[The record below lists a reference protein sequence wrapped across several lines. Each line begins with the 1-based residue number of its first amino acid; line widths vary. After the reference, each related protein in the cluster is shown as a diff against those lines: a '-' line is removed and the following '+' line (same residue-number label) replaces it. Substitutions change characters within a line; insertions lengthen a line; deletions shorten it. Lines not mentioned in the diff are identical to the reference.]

1 MIRKAPMLRRIPRL
15 LRISLIAAVL
25 LAVSASVYQT
35 WIAGNA
41 GLGTTQTPYGPLSQ
55 GDVDLLNKVRQAN
68 LWEGPTSQQAQEM
81 ATSPQVRD
89 VASKLA
95 AEHAELDV
103 ETRRV
108 ADQLG
113 VKLVSQPSTLQ
124 QGWMNQINAQT
135 GANYDRTF
143 VMLVRGAHGIVLPVI
158 NDVRVSTR
166 NDLIRQFA
174 ETADSFVTR
183 HCNYLESTGLVDYT
197 ALPTTQSS
205 LWNVLTSGQG
215 VQGLI
220 LPLLIFVAVM
230 IGMVAMLY
238 TLRKKKAE
246 SSKKSE
252 RVTVTKSRTPAARSA
267 VSATSSSIPALNP
280 VAALPVAGIA
290 DSGSQRVDT
299 GARVPVGAFA
309 GEAPGNATSS
319 IPSPRGG
326 EPSVQWT
333 MGGPGY
339 RDTGPQ
345 PTIVDA
351 GYAPISDSGAYRIN
365 SSPDMTGP
373 LGPPL
378 RDDGYPAQYP
388 AGYPAPPMDPG
399 YREGP
404 GSGHYYPPD
413 PGQYR
418 TVSATGGRRPGDSGS
433 HRINDTG
440 PRHSV
445 RR

>member
-183 HCNYLESTGLVDYT
+183 HCNYLESTGMVDYT

-215 VQGLI
+215 VQGLV
-220 LPLLIFVAVM
+220 LPLLIFVAVL
-230 IGMVAMLY
+230 IGVVAMLF

-246 SSKKSE
+246 ASKKSE
-252 RVTVTKSRTPAARSA
+252 RVTVTKSRPIAATAA
-267 VSATSSSIPALNP
+267 VSATGSSIPAL
-280 VAALPVAGIA
+280 AALPVGGVS
-290 DSGSQRVDT
+290 DSGSHRVDT

-309 GEAPGNATSS
+309 GDAVGSATSA
-319 IPSPRGG
+319 IPTPRSGG
-326 EPSVQWT
+326 EPSVQWN
-333 MGGPGY
+333 MGGPGF

-345 PTIVDA
+345 PTVVDA
-351 GYAPISDSGAYRIN
+351 YYAPISDSGAYRIN

-373 LGPPL
+373 LGPPI
-378 RDDGYPAQYP
+378 RDDGYPPQYP
-388 AGYPAPPMDPG
+388 GGHPGHPMDSGYP
-399 YREGP
+399 EGP
-404 GSGHYYPPD
+404 GSGYYPPGSS
-413 PGQYR
+413 GQYR

-433 HRINDTG
+433 HRINDPG

>member
-1 MIRKAPMLRRIPRL
+1 MLRRMPRL
-15 LRISLIAAVL
+15 LRFSLLAAVL

-35 WIAGNA
+35 WIAGSA

-68 LWEGPTSQQAQEM
+68 LWEGPQSQQAAEM

-103 ETRRV
+103 ETRRI

-135 GANYDRTF
+135 GSNYDRTF

-183 HCNYLESTGLVDYT
+183 HCNYLESTGMVDYT

-205 LWNVLTSGQG
+205 VWNVLTSGQG
-215 VQGLI
+215 VQGLV

-230 IGMVAMLY
+230 IGVIAMLF

-246 SSKKSE
+246 GAKKSE
-252 RVTVTKSRTPAARSA
+252 RVTVTKSRSPAMSA
-267 VSATSSSIPALNP
+267 VSATGSSIPALNP
-280 VAALPVAGIA
+280 VAALSAGVA
-290 DSGSQRVDT
+290 DSGAHRVDH
-299 GARVPVGAFA
+299 GARVPVGAYA
-309 GEAPGNATSS
+309 GDAPGSRTSS
-319 IPSPRGG
+319 MPARGGG

-333 MGGPGY
+333 MGGPGL

-345 PTIVDA
+345 PTVVDTY
-351 GYAPISDSGAYRIN
+351 YAPISDSGAYRIN
-365 SSPDMTGP
+365 SAPDMTGP

-378 RDDGYPAQYP
+378 RDDGYPPQP
-388 AGYPAPPMDPG
+388 SGGYPAHPPSYPMDQG
-399 YREGP
+399 YPEGP
-404 GSGHYYPPD
+404 GGGYYPPG
-413 PGQYR
+413 PEQYR

>member
-35 WIAGNA
+35 WIAGNS
-41 GLGTTQTPYGPLSQ
+41 GLGVTQTPYGPLSQ

-68 LWEGPTSQQAQEM
+68 LWEAPTSQQAQEM

-113 VKLVSQPSTLQ
+113 VKLVSNPSTLQ

-174 ETADSFVTR
+174 ETADAFVTR

-238 TLRKKKAE
+238 TLRKKKSE
-246 SSKKSE
+246 TSKKSE
-252 RVTVTKSRTPAARSA
+252 RVTVTKSRPATRSA
-267 VSATSSSIPALNP
+267 VSATGSAIPAL
-280 VAALPVAGIA
+280 ALPAPGVA
-290 DSGSQRVDT
+290 DTGSHRVDAT
-299 GARVPVGAFA
+299 RVPVGAFA
-309 GEAPGNATSS
+309 GEAPGNSTSS

-333 MGGPGY
+333 MGGPGF

-351 GYAPISDSGAYRIN
+351 SYAPISDSGAYRIN

-378 RDDGYPAQYP
+378 RDDGYPAQHP
-388 AGYPAPPMDPG
+388 GGYPPPPMDSG
-399 YREGP
+399 YYDSP
-404 GSGHYYPPD
+404 GSGYYPPD
-413 PGQYR
+413 QGQYR

-433 HRINDTG
+433 HRINDPG

>member
-1 MIRKAPMLRRIPRL
+1 MLRRIPRL
-15 LRISLIAAVL
+15 LRVSLIAAVL

-68 LWEGPTSQQAQEM
+68 LWEGPQSQQAAEM
-81 ATSPQVRD
+81 ATSPAVRD

-113 VKLVSQPSTLQ
+113 VKLVSNPSTLQ

-135 GANYDRTF
+135 GSNYDRTF

-174 ETADSFVTR
+174 ETADAFVTR

-205 LWNVLTSGQG
+205 MWNMLTSGQG

-220 LPLLIFVAVM
+220 LPLLIFLAVLL
-230 IGMVAMLY
+230 GVVAMLF
-238 TLRKKKAE
+238 TLRKKKSEAN
-246 SSKKSE
+246 KKAE
-252 RVTVTKSRTPAARSA
+252 RVTVGKGRSA
-267 VSATSSSIPALNP
+267 AKATVSAAGSAIPAL
-280 VAALPVAGIA
+280 ALPAA
-290 DSGSQRVDT
+290 SNSGAYPVS
-299 GARVPVGAFA
+299 APAEAPVPVGAFA
-309 GEAPGNATSS
+309 ADGPVSSTSS
-319 IPSPRGG
+319 IPSPRMAG

-351 GYAPISDSGAYRIN
+351 QYAPISDSGAYRIN
-365 SSPDMTGP
+365 SNPDMTGP

-378 RDDGYPAQYP
+378 RDDGYPAPQYP
-388 AGYPAPPMDPG
+388 GGYPPPMDSG
-399 YREGP
+399 YYEGP
-404 GSGHYYPPD
+404 GSGHYPPNQ
-413 PGQYR
+413 GQYR

>member
-1 MIRKAPMLRRIPRL
+1 MLRRIPRL
-15 LRISLIAAVL
+15 LRLSLVAAVL

-35 WIAGNA
+35 WIAGNS
-41 GLGTTQTPYGPLSQ
+41 GLGVTQTPYGPLTQ

-68 LWEGPTSQQAQEM
+68 LWEGPTSQQAQKM
-81 ATSPQVRD
+81 ASSPEVRNI
-89 VASKLA
+89 ASKLA

-113 VKLVSQPSTLQ
+113 VKLVSNPSALQ
-124 QGWMNQINAQT
+124 TGWMNQINAQT
-135 GANYDRTF
+135 GSNYDRTF

-205 LWNVLTSGQG
+205 VWNVLSSGQG
-215 VQGLI
+215 VQGLV
-220 LPLLIFVAVM
+220 LPLLIFLAVLLGVA
-230 IGMVAMLY
+230 AMLF
-238 TLRKKKAE
+238 TLRKKSE
-246 SSKKSE
+246 KKSE
-252 RVTVTKSRTPAARSA
+252 RITVTKSRSPAMAA
-267 VSATSSSIPALNP
+267 VGNGGASIPALNP
-280 VAALPVAGIA
+280 VAALPAGA
-290 DSGSQRVDT
+290 VSNSGGYPVDPT
-299 GARVPVGAFA
+299 MAEAPVPVGAFL
-309 GEAPGNATSS
+309 GQGPVSPTTS
-319 IPSPRGG
+319 IPSPRGGGGG

-333 MGGPGY
+333 MGGPGP
-339 RDTGPQ
+339 RDTGAH
-345 PTIVDA
+345 PTFDA
-351 GYAPISDSGAYRIN
+351 QAFDAEYAPISDSGAYRIN
-365 SSPDMTGP
+365 SPEMTGP

-378 RDDGYPAQYP
+378 RADGYPAQPPAAYP
-388 AGYPAPPMDPG
+388 RPTDPG
-399 YREGP
+399 YPDGP
-404 GSGHYYPPD
+404 GSGYYPPG

-418 TVSATGGRRPGDSGS
+418 TVSATTGGRRVSDSGS
-433 HRINDTG
+433 HRIDDSG

>member
-68 LWEGPTSQQAQEM
+68 LWEEPTSQQAAEM
-81 ATSPQVRD
+81 ASSPQVRD

-95 AEHAELDV
+95 AEHAELDI

-113 VKLVSQPSTLQ
+113 VKLVSNPSTLQ

-135 GANYDRTF
+135 GSNYDRTF

-174 ETADSFVTR
+174 ETTDAFVTR

-197 ALPTTQSS
+197 ALPTTQASV
-205 LWNVLTSGQG
+205 WNVLTSGQG
-215 VQGLI
+215 VQGLV
-220 LPLLIFVAVM
+220 LPLLIFLAVLL
-230 IGMVAMLY
+230 GVVAMLF
-238 TLRKKKAE
+238 TLRKKKSE
-246 SSKKSE
+246 KKSE
-252 RVTVTKSRTPAARSA
+252 RVTVTKSRAPAMAA
-267 VSATSSSIPALNP
+267 VSQAGAPIPALTP
-280 VAALPVAGIA
+280 VAALPGGGASNSGAYPVAA
-290 DSGSQRVDT
+290 
-299 GARVPVGAFA
+299 GAEAPVPVGAFA
-309 GEAPGNATSS
+309 GDLPMSATSS

-339 RDTGPQ
+339 RDTAAH
-345 PTIVDA
+345 PTFDA
-351 GYAPISDSGAYRIN
+351 QYAPISDSGAYRIN
-365 SSPDMTGP
+365 SGPDMTGP

-378 RDDGYPAQYP
+378 RDDGYPAQHP
-388 AGYPAPPMDPG
+388 GGYPRPMDPG
-399 YREGP
+399 YHDGP
-404 GSGHYYPPD
+404 GSGHYPPD
-413 PGQYR
+413 QGQYR
-418 TVSATGGRRPGDSGS
+418 TVSATAGMRRAGDSGS